1 MRQVVY
7 SVAMSMDGYI
17 AGPRGEADWIVIDPD
32 IDFAAM
38 FARFDAIL
46 MGRKT
51 YETTRTAQGG
61 GSMPGVE
68 SYVFS
73 GTLRQAD
80 CPGVTV
86 FDDPSHT
93 VPALKQQSGKD
104 IWLFG
109 GGVLFRS
116 LLQSGLV
123 DQVSVAVIPVLLG
136 GGMPLLPDA
145 PKRAGLQLVKH
156 QVFAKTGTVS
166 LEYAVAH

>member
-7 SVAMSMDGYI
+7 SVTMSLDGYI

-46 MGRKT
+46 MVRKT

-80 CPGVTV
+80 CPGITV
-86 FDDPSHT
+86 SDDPSHT
-93 VPALKQQSGKD
+93 VPALKQRSGKD

-123 DQVSVAVIPVLLG
+123 DQVSV
-136 GGMPLLPDA
+136 
-145 PKRAGLQLVKH
+145 
-156 QVFAKTGTVS
+156 
-166 LEYAVAH
+166 E